1 MRSHLPGD
9 TFKVVECA
17 SGREAV
23 EAFER
28 HRPDWTLMDLKMPDL
43 GGLGAPREIRHQYQS
58 RFKRTG

>member
-1 MRSHLPGD
+1 M
-9 TFKVVECA
+9 VECA